1 MIFTLHVRTDNPS
14 SAVPGNDCATCFS
27 ALRTGLGCVQLKVP
41 VLDVEVGYHVQQ
53 SKGVD
58 WVFVDHP
65 SYLRPGGIYG
75 DQDGVYG
82 DNQVNTRQQSAYSWL
97 VVEVC
102 LHLAEAIYMHPEGL
116 ACHSYPAAT

>member
-1 MIFTLHVRTDNPS
+1 MHICMDNPLINMLR
-14 SAVPGNDCATCFS
+14 AGVACA
-27 ALRTGLGCVQLKVP
+27 QLKVP
-41 VLDVEVGYHVQQ
+41 ILDVEVGFHVQQ

-82 DNQVNTRQQSAYSWL
+82 DNQVNAWQQCASSWPIFHCAFTWL
-97 VVEVC
+97 KQ
-102 LHLAEAIYMHPEGL
+102 IYVHPEGV
-116 ACHSYPAAT
+116 ACHSWPAAMSSCFECFNSEQPVN